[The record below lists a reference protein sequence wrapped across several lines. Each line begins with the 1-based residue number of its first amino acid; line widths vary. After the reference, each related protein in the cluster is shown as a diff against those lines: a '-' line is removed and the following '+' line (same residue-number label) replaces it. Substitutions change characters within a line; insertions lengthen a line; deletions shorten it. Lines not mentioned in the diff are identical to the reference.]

1 MTKPWLRLYR
11 DALNNPKIGTLGF
24 EATGM
29 WAICLMLSDDE
40 GNLPDEAGIA
50 WASRYHID
58 AVTELMALL
67 LRNGLVTRYGNGYRL
82 HDWAQHQ
89 RNSDY
94 DTSGAERQKRWR
106 ENQKAQ
112 KSAVP
117 DPVTEC
123 NALRNA
129 SVTLPD
135 TDTDTEKNRT
145 SLRSVTREGDE
156 LASTGVVKP
165 QRASKAPGGS
175 SWPADAVIP
184 DQWIADAAAARARAG
199 KVPLALEA
207 EAERFANHFAANGK
221 RMKDWRRAWLNW
233 ATSPYVDQLKG
244 AGNAKGKPGRGS
256 VMRDIAGEI
265 RAAEKADGRGGDLP
279 LAGAG
284 RDDLGD

>member
-50 WASRYHID
+50 WASRSHVD
-58 AVTELMALL
+58 GVTELMACL

-94 DTSGAERQKRWR
+94 DTSGAERQKRFR
-106 ENQKAQ
+106 ERQKAQ
-112 KSAVP
+112 SSAVT
-117 DPVTEC
+117 DS

-145 SLRSVTREGDE
+145 SLRSVTREGDGP
-156 LASTGVVKP
+156 AVPVVVKP

-184 DQWIADAAAARARAG
+184 DQWQHDARLARQRAG
-199 KVPLALEA
+199 KGDINYQA

-244 AGNAKGKPGRGS
+244 AGNAKGKPGRGA
-256 VMRDIAGEI
+256 VLRDIAGEI
-265 RAAEKADGRGGDLP
+265 RAAEAADGRGGDLQA
-279 LAGAG
+279 AGAR
-284 RDDLGD
+284 RDDLGDGSD